1 MNVFKREVKGS
12 VKALFIWAIVIIVF
26 IAAGLYKYTGFDA
39 SGMDI
44 SVLMDSMPKM
54 VLAVFG
60 LSTFDLNKATGF
72 YGIIFQYIVLMGV
85 FFAAHIGF
93 NTLVKEE
100 RDNTT
105 EFLMVKPISRRR
117 ILLEK
122 LLANIVEIL
131 IFTAVSFIASVN
143 GLKLLIPKENL
154 INVIV
159 NLHLGLIMVQLLLMT
174 MGLFVASI
182 LKKTNKVSSIIMS
195 TVFVFY
201 VFSVL
206 IDFNDSFEFLRII
219 CPFKYFNAAEIIGG
233 ENLSLVYSIIAL
245 VGVIIFTSLSI
256 PSYEKRDLNI

>member
-1 MNVFKREVKGS
+1 MKVFKREVKGS
-12 VKALFIWAIVIIVF
+12 FKALFIWAIVIIVF

-60 LSTFDLNKATGF
+60 FSSFDLNKATGF
-72 YGIIFQYIVLMGV
+72 YGIIFQYITLMGG
-85 FFAAHIGF
+85 FFGAHIGF
-93 NTLVKEE
+93 STLVKEE

-122 LLANIVEIL
+122 LFANIVEIL
-131 IFTAVSFIASVN
+131 IFTAVSFIASFI
-143 GLKLLIPKENL
+143 GLKLLVPKENL
-154 INVIV
+154 LNVIV
-159 NLHLGLIMVQLLLMT
+159 NLHLGLIMVQLILMT
-174 MGLFVASI
+174 MGLFAGAV
-182 LKKTNKVSSIIMS
+182 LKKTDKVSSIIMS

-206 IDFNDSFEFLRII
+206 IDFNSSFEFLRII
-219 CPFKYFNAAEIIGG
+219 CPFKYFNAAEIIAG
-233 ENLSLVYSIIAL
+233 ESLSLVYSIL
-245 VGVIIFTSLSI
+245 VLAVGAIFTSISI
-256 PSYEKRDLNI
+256 PIYEKRDLNI